1 MKPIILCGPT
11 ASGKTELALELA
23 RQTDGIIISADS
35 RQVYTNLTA
44 GTAKPQGTWENGIY
58 WVEGIP
64 YYLVDFLA
72 VTETFNAGAFR
83 KFVEKIVWE
92 HPGKQLIFAGG
103 TGMYLHAYFVGMD
116 ELPASTP
123 KTRELL
129 LALLAKEGKEGLHA
143 ALAAKDPA
151 SANQIPAANVQRTM
165 RALELYMLTGR
176 PASELKSG
184 NFTNQDLENAKLSM
198 KANLLNNEGTG
209 AKLGAI
215 NAGLN
220 SKYGITYTNQLFNEI
235 DKITKQDIVDFADKI
250 FKNPPV
256 YSIVAS
262 KDTLENNN
270 EFFKT
275 LEG

>member
-1 MKPIILCGPT
+1 M
-11 ASGKTELALELA
+11 
-23 RQTDGIIISADS
+23 
-35 RQVYTNLTA
+35 QVYKFQCDNSVR
-44 GTAKPQGTWENGIY
+44 EN
-58 WVEGIP
+58 
-64 YYLVDFLA
+64 
-72 VTETFNAGAFR
+72 
-83 KFVEKIVWE
+83 
-92 HPGKQLIFAGG
+92 
-103 TGMYLHAYFVGMD
+103 
-116 ELPASTP
+116 
-123 KTRELL
+123 
-129 LALLAKEGKEGLHA
+129 
-143 ALAAKDPA
+143 ALAEITNSILTNSSIGLFNTLREKDHLA
-151 SANQIPAANVQRTM
+151 YSVYSSIDKIGDSGEISCNILTTTDNKEIGEISYDNVKRSINGFNRQIN
-165 RALELYMLTGR
+165 
-176 PASELKSG
+176 ELKSG

-209 AKLGAI
+209 SKLGAI

-262 KDTLENNN
+262 KDTLDNNK